1 MKKQQGITKL
11 LMVLVAL
18 GAFLAL
24 ASLALPVSIPWLI
37 WSVFMSLVL
46 SLLLTFTSKRWPS
59 LEQSR
64 FGFVLRVL
72 LGVAA
77 IELTH
82 QVEHTFIEKDLFAAY
97 RWWFILQLILA
108 SFCGLTIGAILIG
121 LFTNFFGNKDSAQN

>member
-37 WSVFMSLVL
+37 SSGIMSLVL
-46 SLLLTFTSKRWPS
+46 ILLLTFTLKKWPS

-64 FGFVLRVL
+64 AGFVLRVL
-72 LGVAA
+72 LGTTL

-82 QVEHTFIEKDLFAAY
+82 KVEHTFIAEDIFAAY
-97 RWWFILQLILA
+97 RWWFIVQLILA
-108 SFCGLTIGAILIG
+108 S
-121 LFTNFFGNKDSAQN
+121 